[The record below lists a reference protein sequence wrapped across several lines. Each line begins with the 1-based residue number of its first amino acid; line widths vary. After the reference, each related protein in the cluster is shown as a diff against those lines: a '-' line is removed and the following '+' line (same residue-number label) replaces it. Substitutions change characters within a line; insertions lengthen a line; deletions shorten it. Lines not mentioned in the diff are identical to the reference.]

1 MITKIP
7 PAKDSGFGRN
17 HRKTPKS
24 YNMTVSEGSRRI
36 CTEEKGTEESTLA
49 QNRSNLQ
56 GNTTRG
62 EYNSPG
68 GNNGMVS
75 DASSAG
81 TTVDPGG
88 EKSSYISAKHQ
99 PFTQCNFQP
108 RKMTHTY
115 LPR

>member
-1 MITKIP
+1 
-7 PAKDSGFGRN
+7 
-17 HRKTPKS
+17 
-24 YNMTVSEGSRRI
+24 
-36 CTEEKGTEESTLA
+36 
-49 QNRSNLQ
+49 
-56 GNTTRG
+56 
-62 EYNSPG
+62 
-68 GNNGMVS
+68 MVS

-115 LPR
+115 LPRYGRFFYVGYFLCQVGLAYLMMAVRVRLSE